1 MAQRWTELPGVGG
14 SRVGGLG
21 GCLGAV
27 ELTDEELRNAR
38 HLWQRRMAG
47 DPAARDELIRRHLPL
62 ARKLAARYRSR
73 NEPFDDLVQV
83 AYVGLVNA
91 VDRYDPA
98 RGRPFR
104 AFAIPT
110 ILGEL
115 RRHFRDCGWSVHVP
129 RRTQELAL
137 RCEQVTREMSA
148 RLSRLPRVTELA
160 EYMQISQEDALRG
173 LEAGKAHFAISLDAP
188 MPDASPGACV
198 FGDTLGTEDERYAS
212 VDTRLDL
219 ADGIRRLPLQERRA
233 VLLRISHE
241 LKQSEIASQLG
252 CSQMQVSRL
261 LKQAATRLTAAACG
275 DTHGARPTA
284 A

>member
-1 MAQRWTELPGVGG
+1 MAERWTELPGVGG
-14 SRVGGLG
+14 SRGGTRRRD
-21 GCLGAV
+21 AV
-27 ELTDEELRNAR
+27 ALRSRAAR
-38 HLWQRRMAG
+38 VRVHDTAMNYDCETSHLWRRRMAG
-47 DPAARDELIRRHLPL
+47 DQAARDELIRRHLPL

-83 AYVGLVNA
+83 ANVGLVIA

-115 RRHFRDCGWSVHVP
+115 RRHFRDGGWSVHVP

-137 RCEQVTREMSA
+137 RCEQVTREMTA
-148 RLSRLPRVTELA
+148 LLSRRPRVTELA
-160 EYMQISQEDALRG
+160 EYMQISHEDALEG
-173 LEAGKAHFAISLDAP
+173 LEAGQAHFAISLDAP
-188 MPDASPGACV
+188 IPGASPEADALR
-198 FGDTLGTEDERYAS
+198 DTLGTEDERYAS

-219 ADGIRRLPLQERRA
+219 ADGLRRLPPQERRA
-233 VLLRISHE
+233 VTLRISRE

-261 LKQAATRLTAAACG
+261 LKRAATKLTAAA
-275 DTHGARPTA
+275 
-284 A
+284 